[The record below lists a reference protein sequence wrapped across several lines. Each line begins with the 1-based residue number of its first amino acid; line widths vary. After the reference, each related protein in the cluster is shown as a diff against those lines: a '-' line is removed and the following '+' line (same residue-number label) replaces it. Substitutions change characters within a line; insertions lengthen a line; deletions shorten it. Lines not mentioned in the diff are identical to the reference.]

1 MTDTKALEYLE
12 QFKFTPKASLKDKYP
27 GSTPAAIDFLE
38 KVLVF
43 NPFFR
48 IPLAKCLEHP
58 FFADVR
64 VPEKESI
71 IGKAVELKFEKEDLK
86 RPRLRQLI
94 LEECANFLPD
104 KDKRKI
110 KTK

>member
-1 MTDTKALEYLE
+1 ME
-12 QFKFTPKASLKDKYP
+12 Q
-27 GSTPAAIDFLE
+27 
-38 KVLVF
+38 VLIF

-48 IPLAKCLEHP
+48 ISLAKCLEHP
-58 FFADVR
+58 LFAAVR
-64 VPEKESI
+64 MPEKESI
-71 IGKAVELKFEKEDLK
+71 CGKPVDLAFEKEDLK

-94 LEECANFLPD
+94 LDECALYLPD

>member
-1 MTDTKALEYLE
+1 ME
-12 QFKFTPKASLKDKYP
+12 QFKYTPRKSLKDKYP
-27 GSTPAAIDFLE
+27 GSDPESIDFLE
-38 KVLVF
+38 HVLIF

-48 IPLAKCLEHP
+48 ITLQECLEHP
-58 FFADVR
+58 LFTAVR

-71 IGKAVELKFEKEDLK
+71 IGTPVELSFEKEDLK

-94 LEECANFLPD
+94 LAECAHYLPD
-104 KDKRKI
+104 TDKRKI